1 MDIYGNN
8 RQQVVADSQKK
19 NTDVFDKD
27 PTPYIDNPTST
38 ILLDLGGGVR
48 IDTQGVIAIVA
59 LSLWLYSRRS

>member
-27 PTPYIDNPTST
+27 PATYTDNPTST

-48 IDTQGVIAIVA
+48 IDTQGLIALIA